1 MRRSYRD
8 AIVGFSLLGGV
19 VIFSGLTFW
28 LKGLK
33 LSRETWAITANFT
46 DATGLSEG
54 TPVTFRGI
62 QIGNVQT
69 ITFSAKD
76 VQAKIRINK
85 NDLVLFKPIKAKIET
100 NSLLGGDAQ
109 VSLISEGDPIE
120 TLKILPTDKD
130 CMQKVILCKG
140 DSIKGNDLTN
150 ISKLTGDLNKFIN
163 DAENKKIISKM
174 VSSIE
179 QFDSTQE
186 NLDELIRLTKLE
198 LYKAKPII
206 NDLKR
211 SASHI
216 NNILSSIDDPEV
228 LQDIKSSTSSIKS
241 FTAKMDKISD
251 KVEEIVNDD
260 DLRNAL
266 KDAAIG
272 VGKLFNDI
280 YKN

>member
-33 LSRETWAITANFT
+33 LSGETWDITANFT

-109 VSLISEGDPIE
+109 VSLISEGNPIE

-216 NNILSSIDDPEV
+216 NSILSSIDDPEV

-251 KVEEIVNDD
+251 KVEEIVNDN

-280 YKN
+280 YK